1 MEPLEVA
8 IQMENDGKEFYL
20 KSSENSTDGLGKSLF
35 ARLAVEEEFH
45 AAKAREIHASL
56 SRGET
61 PLMIE
66 DSLDRGTKL
75 KSIFASATN
84 EIGSGKKV
92 TANELE
98 AIRVALEMEERSRK
112 FYDEQGREAKTEFE
126 RRFFNALKREEQ
138 GHSLSLVDY
147 REYLTDPA
155 GWSTKMEHHGLDGG

>member
-75 KSIFASATN
+75 KSNGFFCDYIFNGELISA
-84 EIGSGKKV
+84 IISDH
-92 TANELE
+92 L
-98 AIRVALEMEERSRK
+98 IR
-112 FYDEQGREAKTEFE
+112 
-126 RRFFNALKREEQ
+126 
-138 GHSLSLVDY
+138 
-147 REYLTDPA
+147 
-155 GWSTKMEHHGLDGG
+155 